1 MEGSL
6 DLPIALRRTP
16 RRRLSGRDR
25 NNTGTTTVAPNC
37 ENQEPRP
44 AKTPSKSKTKKRV
57 RFSDP
62 GPEIKSHDDDDYEYN
77 NNTSGTTGLTP
88 MVRRSSLGAVTPS
101 SKKRRYSTPTRTRGD
116 EDDIDELA
124 NTPTS
129 NGTEIRFVSLR
140 QVLDDRVKR
149 RIKRHGL
156 SEEMNVIQSEKRQR
170 ATQDKAELE
179 RLRREL
185 AEKDEEIE
193 RLKDVTFLQDT
204 ERIHKLEQQVEQL
217 RGELGDRSST
227 LVDQTQ
233 YDWTMAA
240 RDPFSDSYMGDDG
253 DGFGDTT
260 MGELMCSTPS
270 RARASFPTPPCTSPT
285 RPVTPCSLRGKSP
298 TPPSHVSVQACL
310 PDPEKEAL
318 EAELGSLRL
327 ELTKLTDA
335 LESHETLKSRM
346 AEKLAAVQTYK
357 PDPEYEPS
365 LEAHLNGVLQS
376 LSDRTAALEDLNTSL
391 CALGFRGGD
400 AGEVVASLV
409 SAFRSARLELEYLT
423 PGEITLP
430 LSSRGAEVLDLVL
443 VRLRDLARKTREHED
458 AIDEYH
464 ELELSLRQQLGARVG
479 AMDNLRRDLAASEAQ
494 LREKD
499 ARIDELEVGVDRL
512 RGAVDGYRRDV
523 GELEA
528 LVQRMEA
535 DADEARTAA
544 SNSEADLKLLHHQ
557 WQKETAEKHDA
568 AVRELEARL
577 GSVMSQT
584 AELRI
589 QLADVQA
596 RKVGETAAL
605 NRAHG
610 QGLALRDA
618 RVAELRG
625 EIDGINEALRGA
637 HETIRQLRVEN
648 AGLATGLESEK
659 RAAREAVERMQA
671 ELERVLAATT
681 PKQPLRRSS
690 RRKSGVVSTPGNV
703 EQIRPGTFLSGG
715 LARSGQDK
723 KRRRYDSGLGLLE
736 EDMDI

>member
-16 RRRLSGRDR
+16 RRSLSRRD
-25 NNTGTTTVAPNC
+25 NNTTVAPTYGNH
-37 ENQEPRP
+37 QPQP
-44 AKTPSKSKTKKRV
+44 AKTPGRTKTKKRV

-62 GPEIKSHDDDDYEYN
+62 GPEISSHDNDDYT
-77 NNTSGTTGLTP
+77 TSGSTGLTP
-88 MVRRSSLGAVTPS
+88 MVRRSSLGATTP
-101 SKKRRYSTPTRTRGD
+101 SKKRRYSTPTRTRSN
-116 EDDIDELA
+116 EDDVDELA
-124 NTPTS
+124 NTPAS
-129 NGTEIRFVSLR
+129 NEIRFVSLR

-149 RIKRHGL
+149 RIRRHGL
-156 SEEMNVIQSEKRQR
+156 SEEMNVIQSEKKQR
-170 ATQDKAELE
+170 VSQDKAELE
-179 RLRREL
+179 RLRCEL
-185 AEKDEEIE
+185 AEKDDEIE
-193 RLKDVTFLQDT
+193 RLRDVTFLQDT
-204 ERIHKLEQQVEQL
+204 SRIHELEQQVQEL
-217 RGELGDRSST
+217 RGELGNRSST
-227 LVDQTQ
+227 FADQTQ
-233 YDWTMAA
+233 YDWTTAA
-240 RDPFSDSYMGDDG
+240 RDPFSDSYMEEDG

-260 MGELMCSTPS
+260 MGELLCSTPS
-270 RARASFPTPPCTSPT
+270 RTRDARSSFPSPPCTSPT
-285 RPVTPCSLRGKSP
+285 IPTSPCSMRGKSP
-298 TPPSHVSVQACL
+298 IPTTSHVSVQACL

-335 LESHETLKSRM
+335 LESHETLKSRI
-346 AEKLAAVQTYK
+346 AGKLAVAQTA
-357 PDPEYEPS
+357 PDSEHEPD
-365 LEAHLNGVLQS
+365 LEAHLDGVLQS
-376 LSDRTAALEDLNTSL
+376 LSDRTAALQDLNASL
-391 CALGFRGGD
+391 GGLGFRGGD
-400 AGEVVASLV
+400 ASEIVASLA

-443 VRLRDLARKTREHED
+443 TKLRDLARKTREHED

-479 AMDNLRRDLAASEAQ
+479 AMDNLRRDLAQGAAQ

-499 ARIDELEVGVDRL
+499 ARIEELDVSVNRL

-528 LVQRMEA
+528 LVQRMETE
-535 DADEARTAA
+535 ADEARTAA
-544 SNSEADLKLLHHQ
+544 LDDMEQHFQ
-557 WQKETAEKHDA
+557 QQKAETEGRHGAAMRQLEIRLA
-568 AVRELEARL
+568 AV
-577 GSVMSQT
+577 VSQT
-584 AELRI
+584 GELRI

-596 RKVGETAAL
+596 RRAAETAEL

-610 QGLALRDA
+610 RGLALRDA

-625 EIDGINEALRGA
+625 EIDGINESLRGA

-648 AGLATGLESEK
+648 ATLASGLESEK
-659 RAAREAVERMQA
+659 RTAREAVERMQA

-681 PKQPLRRSS
+681 PKKPLRRSS
-690 RRKSGVVSTPGNV
+690 RGKAVSTPGA
-703 EQIRPGTFLSGG
+703 EQQQQQIRPGTFLSGG
-715 LARSGQDK
+715 LARSGQDR

>member
-16 RRRLSGRDR
+16 RR
-25 NNTGTTTVAPNC
+25 TAAPHC
-37 ENQEPRP
+37 GSQEPRS
-44 AKTPSKSKTKKRV
+44 AKTPGKPKSKKRV

-62 GPEIKSHDDDDYEYN
+62 GPGHD
-77 NNTSGTTGLTP
+77 NTSGTTGLTP
-88 MVRRSSLGAVTPS
+88 MVRRSSLGAMTPS
-101 SKKRRYSTPTRTRGD
+101 SKRRRCSTPTRAHGD
-116 EDDIDELA
+116 EDDVDELA

-129 NGTEIRFVSLR
+129 NGTEIRYASLR
-140 QVLDDRVKR
+140 QVLDDRVRR

-156 SEEMNVIQSEKRQR
+156 SEEMNVIQAEKRRR
-170 ATQDKAELE
+170 ATQDRTELE

-185 AEKDEEIE
+185 AEKDDEME
-193 RLKDVTFLQDT
+193 RLRDATLFQDT
-204 ERIHKLEQQVEQL
+204 GRIDELERQVKEL
-217 RGELGDRSST
+217 RGELGNRSST
-227 LVDQTQ
+227 LADQTR
-233 YDWTMAA
+233 YGWATAA

-260 MGELMCSTPS
+260 MGELLCSTPS

-285 RPVTPCSLRGKSP
+285 RPATPCSLRGQSP
-298 TPPSHVSVQACL
+298 TPISHVSVQACL

-346 AEKLAAVQTYK
+346 AEKLAAAQTR
-357 PDPEYEPS
+357 PDSQHES
-365 LEAHLNGVLQS
+365 GLEARLDGVLQS
-376 LSDRTAALEDLNTSL
+376 LSDRTAALLDLNASL
-391 CALGFRGGD
+391 STLGFRGGD
-400 AGEVVASLV
+400 AGEIVLSLA

-479 AMDNLRRDLAASEAQ
+479 AMDNLRRDLAASAAQ

-528 LVQRMEA
+528 LAQRMEEE
-535 DADEARTAA
+535 ADEARAA
-544 SNSEADLKLLHHQ
+544 AAANDEDLKLLHHQ
-557 WQKETAEKHDA
+557 WQKETADRHDA

-577 GSVMSQT
+577 VSAAAQT

-596 RKVGETAAL
+596 RKAVEVASL

-648 AGLATGLESEK
+648 AGLTTGLESEK
-659 RAAREAVERMQA
+659 RAAREAVERAQA
-671 ELERVLAATT
+671 ELERVLAAAT
-681 PKQPLRRSS
+681 PKQQQQPLRRSS
-690 RRKSGVVSTPGNV
+690 RGKPGVVSTPDNA
-703 EQIRPGTFLSGG
+703 EQLRPGSFLSDG
-715 LARSGQDK
+715 LARSGQDR
-723 KRRRYDSGLGLLE
+723 KRRRYDSGLGFLE